1 MDTLLK
7 KHDRL
12 WEITP
17 LEIVRQ
23 WAYSINWDA
32 RLMAIRGPKG
42 VGKSTMMLQY
52 IKQHYAYMDRQ
63 ALYVSCDDAY
73 FATHSLLDLAEQL
86 YLTRGKHL
94 FIDEIHKYENWSR
107 EIKEIYDSYPTM
119 KMVISGSS
127 LLSLTEGDADLSRRC
142 INHDIQGLSFREFLH
157 FYKGIEM
164 PIYPLEDVLTNPASL
179 IQEMN
184 SKGRPVALFQEYL
197 RNGYYPYYLNNE
209 TDYYL
214 AIQQVVNHTI
224 DDELTKICKVDVG
237 NTRKIKALMTMLCA
251 SEPYQLDIS
260 KLSVQSG
267 LKRETVV
274 AYLNYMDKAKLLH
287 LLYCDL
293 VNAKRMQKPDKIY
306 IDNSNMLYAWA
317 TTPVRI
323 GTARET
329 FVVNQLSA
337 KHQVEFGKKKGDF
350 KIDGIY
356 TIEVRG
362 EDKDSRQI
370 ANLPNSYILADNIET
385 AIGHKLPIWVVGF
398 LY

>member
-1 MDTLLK
+1 METLFK

-17 LEIVRQ
+17 LDIVRQ
-23 WAYSINWDA
+23 WAHSINWDA

-42 VGKSTMMLQY
+42 VGKTTMMRQY
-52 IKQHYAYMDRQ
+52 IKQDYAYMDRQ
-63 ALYVSCDDAY
+63 VLYVSCDDAY
-73 FATHSLLDLAEQL
+73 FATHSLLELAEQF
-86 YLTRGKHL
+86 YLAGGKHL
-94 FIDEIHKYENWSR
+94 FIDEIHKYESWSR
-107 EIKEIYDSYPTM
+107 EIKEIYDSYPSI

-127 LLSLTEGDADLSRRC
+127 LLSMTEGDADLSRRC

-164 PIYPLEDVLTNPASL
+164 PIYPLEDVLTNPAPL
-179 IQEMN
+179 ILEMN

-197 RNGYYPYYLNNE
+197 RYGYYPYYLDNE
-209 TDYYL
+209 TDYYI

-251 SEPYQLDIS
+251 SEPYQVDIS

-267 LKRETVV
+267 LKRETVL
-274 AYLNYMDKAKLLH
+274 AYLNYMDKAKLLR

-306 IDNSNMLYAWA
+306 IDNPNMLYAWA

-329 FVVNQLSA
+329 FVANQLSA
-337 KHQVEFGKKKGDF
+337 KHQVEFGKKHGDF
-350 KIDGIY
+350 KIDGTY
-356 TIEVRG
+356 TIEVGG
-362 EDKDSRQI
+362 EDKDFSQI
-370 ANLPNSYILADNIET
+370 ANLPNSYILADNMET

>member
-52 IKQHYAYMDRQ
+52 IKQHYAYLDRQ

-73 FATHSLLDLAEQL
+73 FATHSLLELAEQF
-86 YLTRGKHL
+86 YLTGGKRL

-127 LLSLTEGDADLSRRC
+127 LLSLTAGDADLSRRC

-197 RNGYYPYYLNNE
+197 RNGYYPYYLDNE

-267 LKRETVV
+267 LKRETVL

-356 TIEVRG
+356 TIEVGG
-362 EDKDSRQI
+362 EDKDFRQI
-370 ANLPNSYILADNIET
+370 ANLPNSYVLADNIET

>member
-73 FATHSLLDLAEQL
+73 FATHSLLDLAEQF
-86 YLTRGKHL
+86 YLTGGKHL

-184 SKGRPVALFQEYL
+184 SKGRPVALF
-197 RNGYYPYYLNNE
+197 NE

>member
-42 VGKSTMMLQY
+42 VGKSTMMLQDS
-52 IKQHYAYMDRQ
+52 KQHYAYMDRQ
-63 ALYVSCDDAY
+63 VLYVSCDDAY
-73 FATHSLLDLAEQL
+73 FATHSLLDLAEQF
-86 YLTRGKHL
+86 YLTGGKHL

>member
-1 MDTLLK
+1 
-7 KHDRL
+7 
-12 WEITP
+12 
-17 LEIVRQ
+17 
-23 WAYSINWDA
+23 
-32 RLMAIRGPKG
+32 
-42 VGKSTMMLQY
+42 
-52 IKQHYAYMDRQ
+52 
-63 ALYVSCDDAY
+63 
-73 FATHSLLDLAEQL
+73 
-86 YLTRGKHL
+86 
-94 FIDEIHKYENWSR
+94 
-107 EIKEIYDSYPTM
+107 
-119 KMVISGSS
+119 MVISGSS
-127 LLSLTEGDADLSRRC
+127 LLSMTEGDADLSRRC

-164 PIYPLEDVLTNPASL
+164 PIYPLEEVLTNPAPL

-197 RNGYYPYYLNNE
+197 RYGYYPYYLENE
-209 TDYYL
+209 TDYYI

-274 AYLNYMDKAKLLH
+274 AYLNYMDKAKLLR

-306 IDNSNMLYAWA
+306 IDNPNMLYAWA

-329 FVVNQLSA
+329 FVANQLSA
-337 KHQVEFGKKKGDF
+337 KHQVEFGKKQGDF
-350 KIDGIY
+350 KIDGTY
-356 TIEVRG
+356 TIEVGG
-362 EDKDSRQI
+362 EDKDFSQI
-370 ANLPNSYILADNIET
+370 ANMPNSYVLADNMET
-385 AIGHKLPIWVVGF
+385 AIGHKLPIWSVGF

>member
-52 IKQHYAYMDRQ
+52 IKQHYAYLDRQ

-73 FATHSLLDLAEQL
+73 FATHSLLELAEQF
-86 YLTRGKHL
+86 YLIGGKHL

-127 LLSLTEGDADLSRRC
+127 LLSLTAGDADLSRRC

-197 RNGYYPYYLNNE
+197 RNGYYPYYLDNE

-267 LKRETVV
+267 LKRETVL

-356 TIEVRG
+356 TIEVGG
-362 EDKDSRQI
+362 EDKDFRQI
-370 ANLPNSYILADNIET
+370 ANLPNSYVLADNIET

>member
-52 IKQHYAYMDRQ
+52 IKQHYAYLDRQ

-73 FATHSLLDLAEQL
+73 FATHSLLELAEQF
-86 YLTRGKHL
+86 YLTGGKRL
-94 FIDEIHKYENWSR
+94 FIDEIHKYENWST

-127 LLSLTEGDADLSRRC
+127 LLSLTAGDADLSRRC

-197 RNGYYPYYLNNE
+197 RNGYYPYYLDNE

-267 LKRETVV
+267 LKRETVL

-356 TIEVRG
+356 TIEVGG
-362 EDKDSRQI
+362 EDKDFRQI
-370 ANLPNSYILADNIET
+370 ANLPNSYVLADNIET

>member
-52 IKQHYAYMDRQ
+52 IKQHYAYLDRQ

-73 FATHSLLDLAEQL
+73 FATHSLLELAEQF
-86 YLTRGKHL
+86 YLTGGKHL

-127 LLSLTEGDADLSRRC
+127 LLSLTAGDADLSRRC

-197 RNGYYPYYLNNE
+197 RNGYYPYYLDNE

-267 LKRETVV
+267 LKRETVL

-287 LLYCDL
+287 LFYCDL

-356 TIEVRG
+356 TIEVGG
-362 EDKDSRQI
+362 EDKDFRQI
-370 ANLPNSYILADNIET
+370 ANLPNSYVLADNIET
-385 AIGHKLPIWVVGF
+385 VIGHKLPIWVVGF

>member
-73 FATHSLLDLAEQL
+73 FATHSLLDLAEQF
-86 YLTRGKHL
+86 YLTGGKHL

-127 LLSLTEGDADLSRRC
+127 LLSLTAGDADLSRRC
-142 INHDIQGLSFREFLH
+142 INHDIQGLSFRECLH

-197 RNGYYPYYLNNE
+197 RNGYYPYYLDNE

>member
-73 FATHSLLDLAEQL
+73 FATHSLLDLAEQF
-86 YLTRGKHL
+86 YLTGGKHL

-127 LLSLTEGDADLSRRC
+127 LLSLTAGDADLSRRC
-142 INHDIQGLSFREFLH
+142 INHDIQGLSFRECLH

-197 RNGYYPYYLNNE
+197 RNGYYPYYLDNE

-267 LKRETVV
+267 LKRETVL

>member
-1 MDTLLK
+1 M
-7 KHDRL
+7 
-12 WEITP
+12 
-17 LEIVRQ
+17 Q
-23 WAYSINWDA
+23 
-32 RLMAIRGPKG
+32 
-42 VGKSTMMLQY
+42 
-52 IKQHYAYMDRQ
+52 
-63 ALYVSCDDAY
+63 
-73 FATHSLLDLAEQL
+73 
-86 YLTRGKHL
+86 
-94 FIDEIHKYENWSR
+94 
-107 EIKEIYDSYPTM
+107 
-119 KMVISGSS
+119 
-127 LLSLTEGDADLSRRC
+127 
-142 INHDIQGLSFREFLH
+142 
-157 FYKGIEM
+157 
-164 PIYPLEDVLTNPASL
+164 
-179 IQEMN
+179 
-184 SKGRPVALFQEYL
+184 ALFQEYL
-197 RNGYYPYYLNNE
+197 RNGYYPYYLDNE

-267 LKRETVV
+267 LKRETVL

-329 FVVNQLSA
+329 FVVSQLSA

-356 TIEVRG
+356 TIEVGG
-362 EDKDSRQI
+362 EDKDFRQI
-370 ANLPNSYILADNIET
+370 ANLPNSYVLADNIET

>member
-1 MDTLLK
+1 MDTLIK

-17 LEIVRQ
+17 LNIVRQ
-23 WAYSINWDA
+23 WAHSINWDA

-42 VGKSTMMLQY
+42 VGKTTMMRQF

-63 ALYVSCDDAY
+63 VLYVSCDDAY
-73 FATHSLLDLAEQL
+73 FATHRLLDLAEQF
-86 YLTRGKHL
+86 YLTGGNHL

-127 LLSLTEGDADLSRRC
+127 LLSMTEGDADLSRRC

-164 PIYPLEDVLTNPASL
+164 PVYPLEEVLTNPAPL

-184 SKGRPVALFQEYL
+184 SKGRPVAMFHEYL
-197 RNGYYPYYLNNE
+197 RYGYYPYYLDNE
-209 TDYYL
+209 TDYYI
-214 AIQQVVNHTI
+214 AVQQVVNHTI

-306 IDNSNMLYAWA
+306 IDNPNMLYAWA

-329 FVVNQLSA
+329 FVANQLSA
-337 KHQVEFGKKKGDF
+337 KHQVEFSKKHGDF
-350 KIDGIY
+350 KIDGTY
-356 TIEVRG
+356 TIEVGG
-362 EDKDSRQI
+362 EDKSFSQI
-370 ANLPNSYILADNIET
+370 ANLPNSYVLADNMET
-385 AIGHKLPIWVVGF
+385 AIGHKLPIWIVGF

>member
-1 MDTLLK
+1 MIK

-12 WEITP
+12 WETTS
-17 LEIVRQ
+17 LAIVRQ
-23 WAYSINWDA
+23 WAASINWNA
-32 RLMAIRGPKG
+32 RLMAIRGAKG
-42 VGKSTMMLQY
+42 VGKTTMMRQY
-52 IKQHYAYMDRQ
+52 IRQHYAYMDRQ
-63 ALYVSCDDAY
+63 VLYVSCEDAY
-73 FATHSLLDLAEQL
+73 FAMHSLLELAEQF
-86 YLTRGKHL
+86 YLTGGKHL
-94 FIDEIHKYENWSR
+94 FIDEIHKYANWSR
-107 EIKEIYDSYPTM
+107 EIKEIYDSYPSM
-119 KMVISGSS
+119 RMVISGSS
-127 LLSLTEGDADLSRRC
+127 LLSMTAGDADLSRRC

-164 PIYPLEDVLTNPASL
+164 PVYPLEQVLADPAPL

-184 SKGRPVALFQEYL
+184 AKGRPVALFHEYL
-197 RNGYYPYYLNNE
+197 RYGYYPYYLDNE
-209 TDYYL
+209 TDYYI

-224 DDELTKICKVDVG
+224 DDELTRICKVDPG

-274 AYLNYMDKAKLLH
+274 AYLNYMDKARLLQ

-306 IDNSNMLYAWA
+306 IDNPNMLYAWA
-317 TTPVRI
+317 ATPVRI

-329 FVVNQLSA
+329 FVANQLA
-337 KHQVEFGKKKGDF
+337 ARHRVEFGKKKGDF
-350 KIDGIY
+350 KIDGTY
-356 TIEVRG
+356 TVEVGG
-362 EDKDSRQI
+362 EDKDFSQI
-370 ANLPNSYILADNIET
+370 AHIPHSYVLADNMET
-385 AIGHKLPIWVVGF
+385 AIGHKLPIWTVGF